1 MFLLLWDTEVMSLKK
16 SFFFQHP
23 KRKTTSGRLREMI
36 AFIYLFPFLISFTE
50 TGERILE
57 EITPTISPNEGE
69 VVVTMTPTYVPLP
82 TLTVPK
88 ASPTATETLIPQ
100 MLENTKETAIP
111 TSNNVGLSS
120 IGLLVLVV
128 LIWILLAG
136 WLYLLFTFL
145 AKNRTS

>member
-1 MFLLLWDTEVMSLKK
+1 MFLFLWDTEVMCLKRAFFVK
-16 SFFFQHP
+16 S
-23 KRKTTSGRLREMI
+23 KTTSGWARGII
-36 AFIYLFPFLISFTE
+36 AFIFLFPFLISFLNAE
-50 TGERILE
+50 GAILE
-57 EITPTISPNEGE
+57 ETTPTISPSEGE
-69 VVVTMTPTYVPLP
+69 IVVTMTPTYVPLP

-100 MLENTKETAIP
+100 ILENTKETAMPIA
-111 TSNNVGLSS
+111 NNVGLSS

>member
-1 MFLLLWDTEVMSLKK
+1 MDAED
-16 SFFFQHP
+16 
-23 KRKTTSGRLREMI
+23 
-36 AFIYLFPFLISFTE
+36 A
-50 TGERILE
+50 ILE
-57 EITPTISPNEGE
+57 ETTPTISPSEGE
-69 VVVTMTPTYVPLP
+69 IVVTMTPTYVPLP

-100 MLENTKETAIP
+100 ILENTKETAMPIA
-111 TSNNVGLSS
+111 NNVGLSS